1 MNPDFWGK
9 SAWRFLH
16 SITFNY
22 GDEKGIP
29 TKKEK
34 TIYKAYFNL
43 LPYILPCDTCKES
56 FLCLVKEN
64 PIDKHLKTRETL
76 IKWLYILHN
85 KVNKKLVKPEESEID
100 FRTFYNSYQ
109 KEQNINN
116 INRNK
121 IYYLRN

>member
-85 KVNKKLVKPEESEID
+85 KVNKAVKPEEL
-100 FRTFYNSYQ
+100 
-109 KEQNINN
+109 NILN
-116 INRNK
+116 I
-121 IYYLRN
+121 L